1 MDPLSNYV
9 VLKSSD
15 VDEVEEMISHLS
27 TPFKMNIKG
36 DHSGFDTRIAV
47 ADVGDVRI
55 MHSSFGEVGIEIASE
70 GETDDGLLLFLPT
83 VGGGSITHLK
93 KEWEYSEHQGIFR
106 DLGRHSVAYQENFHT
121 YAIPLSKKKLREH
134 ALRLGGDKL
143 SLVPLEF
150 DPAADFSSEGGL
162 LLRQT
167 LEFTAQAMDGPLR
180 NMDGELIK
188 SQMSDLIM
196 TQILT
201 QLASTVQD
209 RLNGREVSNILPRSV
224 KRAQD
229 YIHAHPANKLDMS
242 TLAEV
247 AGCSY
252 RTLQRGF
259 LDAFDATPQ
268 QYIRK
273 IRLIEVRR
281 ELLSS
286 GPKDN
291 VANIARRWGFA
302 HMGRFA
308 QEYAKEFGEFP
319 SET

>member
-9 VLKSSD
+9 VLNSSD
-15 VDEVEEMISHLS
+15 VDEVEEMIGHLS
-27 TPFKMNIKG
+27 TPFKMNVRG
-36 DHSGFDTRIAV
+36 DRSGFNVRIAV
-47 ADVGDVRI
+47 ADVDDVRI
-55 MHSSFGEVGIEIASE
+55 MHSTFGEVEIDICSE

-83 VGGGSITHLK
+83 AGGGSISHLK
-93 KEWEYSEHQGIFR
+93 KEWEYSGQQGIFR

-121 YAIPLSKKKLREH
+121 YAIPLSKQKLREH
-134 ALRLGGDKL
+134 ALRLGGEKL

-167 LEFTAQAMDGPLR
+167 IEFAAQAMDGPLR
-180 NMDGELIK
+180 KMDADLIK
-188 SQMSDLIM
+188 TQISDLIM

-201 QLASTVQD
+201 QLSSTVQD
-209 RLNGREVSNILPRSV
+209 RLNGHEVSGILSRSV
-224 KRAQD
+224 KRAKD
-229 YIHAHPANKLDMS
+229 YIHAHPADKLDMK
-242 TLAEV
+242 TLADV

-259 LDAFDATPQ
+259 MDAFDCSPQ

-273 IRLIEVRR
+273 IRLMEVRR
-281 ELLSS
+281 ELVSS
-286 GPKDN
+286 GRKGN
-291 VANIARRWGFA
+291 VTEIARRWGFV

-308 QEYAKEFGEFP
+308 QEYAKEFGESP